1 MVRAFFLS
9 LAQLGDPAIR
19 RVLIRSLGVT
29 LAIFALAGVALWYAV
44 RAAPDRMAGRAGG
57 RMVGRL
63 HLVVELLALWLAF
76 RAVAM
81 AVVGVFADD
90 IVAAV
95 EARHYPQA
103 LASGRPVSFA
113 RGTAMGLGSAARVI
127 AVNLILLPLYIVL
140 LVTASARPRRSCWS
154 MAGCCRATWATWW
167 RRGTWTVPPCVA
179 GARRPGLR
187 ASCWGLPSPPCSWF
201 RDSICSRP
209 SWGRAWRPI
218 SFTGDRR
225 DRLIALPLLG

>member
-1 MVRAFFLS
+1 MIRAFFLS

-29 LAIFALAGVALWYAV
+29 LGVFALAGGGWWYGM
-44 RAAPDRMAGRAGG
+44 RAALTGWLGAQADGWSAAFTF
-57 RMVGRL
+57 
-63 HLVVELLALWLAF
+63 VVELLALWLAF
-76 RAVAM
+76 RAVAV

-95 EARHYPQA
+95 EARHYPHA

-140 LVTASARPRRSCWS
+140 LVTGIGTAAAFLLVNAWLLSRDLGDMAAARHMDRAAMRRWRKATGPARFLLGLAVATLFVVPGFNLLAPVLGAS
-154 MAGCCRATWATWW
+154 MATHFFH
-167 RRGTWTVPPCVA
+167 RRQA
-179 GARRPGLR
+179 
-187 ASCWGLPSPPCSWF
+187 
-201 RDSICSRP
+201 
-209 SWGRAWRPI
+209 
-218 SFTGDRR
+218 
-225 DRLIALPLLG
+225 